1 MNVLDGA
8 IIEEKMSHR
17 FQHFWLCGLLALTLP
32 WSCPAQSGT
41 AKPQSQSKETEPPE
55 EDDSSKPTEY
65 AFNPLQ
71 AEKEL
76 QIGVFYMKKGSYA
89 AAVKRFTEA
98 TRWNPN
104 MADAYLKLG
113 EAAEKFK
120 DPKAAKEAY
129 SKYVELAP
137 EAKNAPAIKKK
148 LSKM

>member
-1 MNVLDGA
+1 
-8 IIEEKMSHR
+8 MSHR
-17 FQHFWLCGLLALTLP
+17 FQHFLLCGSLALTLP
-32 WSCPAQSGT
+32 WSCPAQQGQAQQHAQQS
-41 AKPQSQSKETEPPE
+41 AASRPQSQSQSKEAEPPE
-55 EDDSSKPTEY
+55 EDDGSKPTEY

-104 MADAYLKLG
+104 MADAYLRLG

-129 SKYVELAP
+129 AKYVELAP